1 MLNNIG
7 LPGLILMLVILT
19 VLIVPFWRL
28 LPKFGISKWVSIL
41 AIIPAAPLVL
51 LWVIA
56 FMEPVQGRSSEART

>member
-7 LPGLILMLVILT
+7 LPGLVFMLVMLT
-19 VLIVPFWRL
+19 VLVVPFWRL

-41 AIIPAAPLVL
+41 AIVPLAPLVL

-56 FMEPVQGRSSEART
+56 FMEPVTNRGTEAGA